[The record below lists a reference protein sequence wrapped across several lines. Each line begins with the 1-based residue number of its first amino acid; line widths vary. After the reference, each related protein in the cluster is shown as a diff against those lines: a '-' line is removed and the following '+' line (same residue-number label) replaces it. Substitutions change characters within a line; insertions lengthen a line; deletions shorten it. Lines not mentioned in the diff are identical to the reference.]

1 MTGGVLCC
9 IVSALWEYRI
19 FSETHKGLV
28 VSFSYLCAPAEA
40 PLAIKHSGG
49 KQLIH

>member
-1 MTGGVLCC
+1 MTGEVLSC
-9 IVSALWEYRI
+9 VAAALWEYRI
-19 FSETHKGLV
+19 FLEMHRGLV

-40 PLAIKHSGG
+40 LLAIKYSGG

>member
-1 MTGGVLCC
+1 MTGEVLSC
-9 IVSALWEYRI
+9 VAAALWEYRI
-19 FSETHKGLV
+19 FLETHRGLV

-40 PLAIKHSGG
+40 LLAIKYSGG

>member
-9 IVSALWEYRI
+9 VAAALWEYHI
-19 FSETHKGLV
+19 FLEMHKGLV
-28 VSFSYLCAPAEA
+28 VSFSYLCAL
-40 PLAIKHSGG
+40 LAIKHSGG